1 MKTALLIIATGPA
14 YWQYAHNL
22 IQSAEK
28 FMFPHDVVLF
38 TDNPDLTQGA
48 SQEFRVPSM
57 VYPDATHFAFCSMHT
72 TFRVPSM
79 VYPDATLLRYH
90 VFCDHLKFLDQYDYL
105 FYSDADMLL
114 VAPVA
119 PEDILS
125 DGITATEHPGFVG
138 TIGSPETRKESTAYC
153 PKPRTYFCGG
163 FNGGTKQAFLNMAVN
178 IKWNIKQDQ
187 KNGITAVWFDESHT
201 NRYLY
206 DNPPAKILSPSFCY
220 PESEY
225 KNPGGFYRDIWNRA
239 GRGIIEPKL
248 IALDK
253 GGK

>member
-14 YWQYAHNL
+14 YWLYAHNL

-48 SQEFRVPSM
+48 SQEFRI
-57 VYPDATHFAFCSMHT
+57 
-72 TFRVPSM
+72 PSM

-163 FNGGTKQAFLNMAVN
+163 FNGGTNQAFLNMAVN
-178 IKWNIKQDQ
+178 IKWDITQDQ

-206 DNPPAKILSPSFCY
+206 DNSPTKVLSPSFCY

-225 KNPGGFYRDIWNRA
+225 KNPGGFYRGIWNRA

-253 GGK
+253 R